1 MSEYI
6 QALRAFGPS
15 LRRFLLTTL
24 CMTMVPFGIMAVLFN
39 LYLLRLG
46 FDARYIGLLAGLG
59 QLVWAAAALPA
70 GMLSNR
76 IGLRNSIMTGNALF
90 GAALA
95 SMLLVELLPRE
106 LWETWLLGGQI
117 LLNIGVA
124 MLTVNIPPYMMAVT
138 GERERKHAFS
148 VLAALIPA
156 AAFLGSVIAGVL
168 PGMLARQG
176 GLSLEEAQPYRLAL
190 WLGPLLCWVSL
201 LPLLGADR
209 GRVVVQAG
217 AGGTKERAPLGLL
230 AFWTV
235 TVFFASMGEG
245 AVRTFFNVFLD
256 MQLNVLPATIGFVMG
271 VAQLLPIAVALALPL
286 LMLRWGT
293 GYTLLGAILMLAACL
308 VPIALAGTLWVAA
321 GAYVAVVATFTAVG
335 TTRDLF
341 GQELVTP
348 RWRTSSQGMA
358 MIGMALGWATAGVVG
373 GALIESVGFGALFL
387 AGAAAAVLAAALL
400 WGHLRRAPKDA
411 VEPVF
416 VAPESGR

>member
-6 QALRAFGPS
+6 QTLRAFGPS

-24 CMTMVPFGIMAVLFN
+24 LMTMVPFGIMAVLFN

-70 GMLSNR
+70 GLLSNR
-76 IGLRNSIMTGNALF
+76 IGLRNSLMTGNALF
-90 GAALA
+90 GLALA
-95 SMLLVELLPRE
+95 SMLVVELLPRT
-106 LWETWLLGGQI
+106 LWETWLLGGQV
-117 LLNIGVA
+117 LLNIAVA
-124 MLTVNIPPYMMAVT
+124 MLTVNIPPYIMAVT

-148 VLAALIPA
+148 VLAALIPT

-168 PGMLARQG
+168 PGILARQAG
-176 GLSLEEAQPYRLAL
+176 ISLEEASPYRLAL
-190 WLGPLLCWVSL
+190 WLGPILCWVSL
-201 LPLLGADR
+201 LPLLGADP
-209 GRVVVQAG
+209 GRVLTQTSA
-217 AGGTKERAPLGLL
+217 GTKERAPLGLL

-245 AVRTFFNVFLD
+245 AIRTFFNVFLD
-256 MQLNVLPATIGFVMG
+256 MELNALPATIGFVMG

-293 GYTLLGAILMLAACL
+293 GYTLLGAILVLATCL

-321 GAYVAVVATFTAVG
+321 GAYMAVVATFTAVG
-335 TTRDLF
+335 TTRDLY
-341 GQELVTP
+341 GQELVAP
-348 RWRTSSQGMA
+348 RWRTSSQGVA

-387 AGAAAAVLAAALL
+387 AGAAAALLAAGLL
-400 WGHLRRAPKDA
+400 WGRLRRTPQPAAAPVFGAPK
-411 VEPVF
+411 
-416 VAPESGR
+416 SG